1 MGPGGRRGAGGPG
14 AGAGA
19 RGAGAMEGVWELV
32 GMVGE
37 VLAHVAGGR
46 VPPVPLLKACAA
58 RGLGYGLVGA
68 SSVIKL
74 PQVLN
79 VVRAGSAEGLAPSA
93 FEAEAFVYTITCL
106 YSLDRGLSFSNYGE
120 SALIL
125 VQSLA
130 LLGMLYRYSGAP
142 LWRVA
147 AFLCAYGGLLG
158 AFFTGKLSHEAVDA
172 LFGANTVLY
181 VASRVMQ
188 IWQNYRAGA
197 TGQLSSATFGAN
209 TVGSAV
215 RVFTSVVEGAGA
227 PMVRTFA
234 LGTALNAVIL
244 GQIVLYTR
252 QRATAA
258 AKKLQKKKKK

>member
-1 MGPGGRRGAGGPG
+1 
-14 AGAGA
+14 
-19 RGAGAMEGVWELV
+19 MEGVWELV

-37 VLAHVAGGR
+37 VLGHVAGGR
-46 VPPVPLLKACAA
+46 VPPAPLIKACAA

-147 AFLCAYGGLLG
+147 AFLCAYGALLG
-158 AFFTGKLSHEAVDA
+158 AFFTGRLSHDAVDA
-172 LFGANTVLY
+172 LFSANTVLY
-181 VASRVMQ
+181 VASRLMQ
-188 IWQNYRAGA
+188 IWQNFRSGG

-215 RVFTSVVEGAGA
+215 RVFTSVVEGAGM

-244 GQIVLYTR
+244 GQIVVYTR
-252 QRATAA
+252 RERAEAA
-258 AKKLQKKKKK
+258 ARKLQKKKKK